1 MGGLSVWGT
10 KDLLV
15 CHLNVQ
21 SIRNK
26 LDFLAV
32 ELGKY
37 DILTV
42 GETWLDQNIESN
54 LLFIPTYQTP
64 IRLDRDGM
72 GGVLQFMSKTT
83 SHFFLVMI

>member
-1 MGGLSVWGT
+1 MGCQSGGT
-10 KDLLV
+10 KNLSV

-42 GETWLDQNIESN
+42 SETWLDQNIESN
-54 LLFIPTYQTP
+54 SLSIPTYQTP

-72 GGVLQFMSKTT
+72 GGVLQFMPKTT